1 MYDFAIIW
9 WWAAGL
15 FASISAPKNIKKII
29 LEKTPKL
36 WTKVLLSGWERANL
50 TNIDIEATRD
60 YFGQNKKA
68 MISILKRFSQYD
80 TISFFEEAWIR
91 TVEEDRW
98 RIILESGDSR
108 ELLDLLVKK
117 AKANNT
123 EFKINFDVKSVK
135 KIDDYFEIKQL
146 NWEKINAKN
155 VLIRAGG
162 KSFSQVWT
170 TGDSYNIASS
180 FDLKLAHPY
189 RSLRAFA
196 TKKDLSNISW
206 ISTNLSMTLVDKKNN
221 KEIYSEFWPIL
232 FTHFG
237 LSWPIIFNAS
247 TILWEYLNKI
257 FEKTEKLIDED
268 FEKYILENISVKL
281 NFDLENTPKRR
292 IQFFGLNNDNLEMI
306 IDLQNWRSWK
316 EAKATW
322 WWVLLNELDN
332 NMQAKNVEWL
342 YFAWEVLDLTGK
354 TGWFNLQ
361 LAWST
366 GYIVWKN
373 IK

>member
-15 FASISAPKNIKKII
+15 FASISAPKELKKVI
-29 LEKTPKL
+29 LEKTKSM

-60 YFGQNKKA
+60 YFGQNRKA

-98 RIILESGDSR
+98 RIILESGNSK
-108 ELLDLLVKK
+108 ELLELLSKK
-117 AKANNT
+117 SKANNT
-123 EFKINFDVKSVK
+123 DLRINFEVKSLK
-135 KIDDYFEIKQL
+135 KIDDYFEIVSW
-146 NWEKINAKN
+146 NWEKIKAKK
-155 VLIRAGG
+155 VLVWAGW
-162 KSFSQVWT
+162 KSFAQVWT
-170 TGDSYNIASS
+170 TWDWYEIAQS
-180 FDLKLAHPY
+180 FGLKLAHPY

-196 TKKDLSNISW
+196 TKKDLSSISGV
-206 ISTNLSMTLVDKKNN
+206 STNLSMTLFDKTTS

-232 FTHFG
+232 FTHFW
-237 LSWPIIFNAS
+237 LSGPIIFNAS
-247 TILWEYLNKI
+247 TVLWEYLNKI
-257 FEKTEKLIDED
+257 FQDRENLKDED
-268 FEKYILENISVKL
+268 FEKYIIESIAVKL
-281 NFDLENTPKRR
+281 SFEIDNTPKRR
-292 IQFFGLNNDNLEMI
+292 VQFFELNPDNLEI
-306 IDLQNWRSWK
+306 TIDLQNWRSWK
-316 EAKATW
+316 EAKATG

-332 NMQAKNVEWL
+332 NLQAKNVEWL

-366 GYIVWKN
+366 GYIVGVN
-373 IK
+373 V